1 MFRRLATL
9 IIGIGL
15 ATLVVPSGIVGA
27 VTCSAPLPQG
37 SDQVVLDPADFVER
51 IDNPYLPMPPGT
63 RWTYRETEPEGTR
76 QRVDVSVTTRT
87 REILGIAATVVH
99 DR

>member
-15 ATLVVPSGIVGA
+15 ATVAVPSGIVGAA

-37 SDQVVLDPADFVER
+37 NDQVVLDPAGFVER
-51 IDNPYLPMPPGT
+51 IDNPYCRCHRAPGGPT
-63 RWTYRETEPEGTR
+63 ARPNRRARGSAST
-76 QRVDVSVTTRT
+76 
-87 REILGIAATVVH
+87 
-99 DR
+99 